1 MTPGDDEARLRAA
14 MVEAHRDDA
23 RRMPRFETTW
33 DPARRPRTQR
43 ATWRWA
49 VLSTVAL
56 AAAVGG
62 WLVARPKPTP
72 APWPV
77 VGTRWVGPTDF
88 LLETPDQIT
97 LRSLPTLA
105 PRGFP

>member
-1 MTPGDDEARLRAA
+1 VTPGDDEARLRAA

-23 RRMPRFETTW
+23 RRMPRFEATW
-33 DPARRPRTQR
+33 DPARRPRTHR
-43 ATWRWA
+43 AWRWA
-49 VLSTVAL
+49 VLSTVAA
-56 AAAVGG
+56 AAAVGV
-62 WLVARPKPTP
+62 WLVARPKP

-97 LRSLPTLA
+97 LRSLPTLD
-105 PRGFP
+105 PRGLP

>member
-1 MTPGDDEARLRAA
+1 
-14 MVEAHRDDA
+14 
-23 RRMPRFETTW
+23 
-33 DPARRPRTQR
+33 
-43 ATWRWA
+43 
-49 VLSTVAL
+49 
-56 AAAVGG
+56 VGG

>member
-14 MVEAHRDDA
+14 MAEAHRDDA
-23 RRMPRFETTW
+23 RQMPRFEATW
-33 DPARRPRTQR
+33 DPARRPRPHR
-43 ATWRWA
+43 STWRWA
-49 VLSTVAL
+49 ALSAVAA
-56 AAAVGG
+56 AAAVGV
-62 WLVARPKPTP
+62 WLVARKPTP

-97 LRSLPTLA
+97 LRSLPPLD
-105 PRGFP
+105 PRGHP